1 MIVMINATLRILP
14 LPERRAEVLEIFQ
27 AIQGPVLA
35 QPGCVACSIYE
46 EQGPERAVVLVES
59 WETQEAL
66 ERHLRS
72 EAYRLILGAVE
83 LSHGQPEVRF
93 DHVST
98 TEGMELIT
106 RTRSPGGLTAGSS
119 GDADPHTER
128 GS

>member
-35 QPGCVACSIYE
+35 QPGCAACSIYE
-46 EQGPERAVVLVES
+46 EQGPERAVMLVEN
-59 WETQEAL
+59 WETREAL

-72 EAYRLILGAVE
+72 EAYRLILGAME
-83 LSHGQPEVRF
+83 LSDGQPEVRF

-106 RTRSPGGLTAGSS
+106 RTRNSGGQTAGSFEE
-119 GDADPHTER
+119 HKE
-128 GS
+128 